1 MVNQINTLSPIRPLS
16 VFHDG
21 GDRVND
27 IHLSIS
33 DKQKARK
40 EKKQT

>member
-1 MVNQINTLSPIRPLS
+1 MANQIKTLSPIRPLS
-16 VFHDG
+16 VSHDE

-27 IHLSIS
+27 IHLTIN
-33 DKQKARK
+33 DKRKARK

>member
-1 MVNQINTLSPIRPLS
+1 MANQINTLSSIRPLPVS
-16 VFHDG
+16 HDE

-27 IHLSIS
+27 THLTIN
-33 DKQKARK
+33 DTQKVRK